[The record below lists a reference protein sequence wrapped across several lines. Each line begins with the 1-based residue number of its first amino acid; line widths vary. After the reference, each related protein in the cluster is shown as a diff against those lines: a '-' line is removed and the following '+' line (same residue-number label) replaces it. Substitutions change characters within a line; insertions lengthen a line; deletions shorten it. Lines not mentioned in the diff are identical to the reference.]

1 MNRANEARIRENLKN
16 EQHIQDSKS
25 AWVLSTVDTS
35 GFTSGIQHEQE
46 SSYLLFMDAPSMARK
61 SFNSFNKDLEKL
73 SGEFEKEERLKRAEE
88 NERREQ
94 ITDKDM
100 VGRYNEFVNTET
112 SSRSGTGAQKRKR
125 GHGKVADGTKNRA
138 IVIDDDGNSASNV
151 IVIDDDTP
159 RPVDWSKERGR
170 KATRFAAGQF
180 IKPLE

>member
-1 MNRANEARIRENLKN
+1 MSTDGQGRPAHVKELSGKIKDMKFMNRANEARIRENLKN

-94 ITDKDM
+94 NYRQ
-100 VGRYNEFVNTET
+100 GY
-112 SSRSGTGAQKRKR
+112 
-125 GHGKVADGTKNRA
+125 VADGTKNRA